1 MHLYLSSFQFGDNP
15 ERLVEL
21 YGANKKVALISNALD
36 SFSDITRRK
45 LSEEE
50 QLSSLTDLGLIPES
64 IDLRNYFGKQ
74 NELDK
79 KMQEF
84 GGVWVR
90 GGNVFVLRLAYKM
103 SGFDVIL
110 QSINKER
117 SDFVYGGFSAGVC
130 VLAPSLQGLELVD
143 DTQATQ
149 LAYQQPALTDG
160 LGIIDFA
167 FAPHF
172 RSDHPESE
180 AIEKVVEY
188 YETNKITYRALRD
201 GEVIILRERT

>member
-1 MHLYLSSFQFGDNP
+1 MHLYLSSYRFGDNP
-15 ERLVEL
+15 EQFSNM
-21 YGANKKVALISNALD
+21 YGTNRRVALISNALD

-50 QLSSLTDLGLIPES
+50 QLSSLTDLGLFPES

-90 GGNVFVLRLAYKM
+90 GGNAFVLRLAYKL
-103 SGFDVIL
+103 SGFDLIM
-110 QSINKER
+110 QEMHHTRK
-117 SDFVYGGFSAGVC
+117 DFVYGGFSAGVC
-130 VLAPSLQGLELVD
+130 VLAPSLKGLELVD
-143 DTQATQ
+143 YPEETQV
-149 LAYQQPALTDG
+149 AYQQPALYEG

-167 FAPHF
+167 FAPHY
-172 RSDHPESE
+172 RSAHQESE
-180 AIEKVVEY
+180 MIEQVVEY
-188 YETNKITYRALRD
+188 YKKQEITYRALRD